1 MTMVT
6 TCTDPARPTTATATS
21 RRREDED
28 GSSRRLRECC
38 MWMCRDQD
46 STRACRSSHVDVR
59 ASASQRKP
67 AQASASQRKPAQAG
81 ASRRNRS
88 CQPTHCAVDR
98 EARALQAF
106 LCVACRP
113 AVVQYTVRTKRLT
126 GSRPL
131 ALVAA
136 ARRQPF
142 GPTGCRMAVHGGL
155 VGTLQVFISDSTPC
169 AM

>member
-1 MTMVT
+1 MTMVM

-81 ASRRNRS
+81 ASRRKPAQS
-88 CQPTHCAVDR
+88 LLPTHTLR
-98 EARALQAF
+98 S
-106 LCVACRP
+106 
-113 AVVQYTVRTKRLT
+113 
-126 GSRPL
+126 GSRS
-131 ALVAA
+131 A
-136 ARRQPF
+136 
-142 GPTGCRMAVHGGL
+142 GPASAFVRCMPPCGRAVHGANKATDG
-155 VGTLQVFISDSTPC
+155 VSATRAGGGGKETAIRTNGMQDGSTWWIGRDSTGIHIR
-169 AM
+169 